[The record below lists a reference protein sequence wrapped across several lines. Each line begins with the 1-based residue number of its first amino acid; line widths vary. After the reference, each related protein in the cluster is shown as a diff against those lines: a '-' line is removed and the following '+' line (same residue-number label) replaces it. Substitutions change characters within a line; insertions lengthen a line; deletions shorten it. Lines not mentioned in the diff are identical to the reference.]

1 MEKGIKIIELQDENM
16 KKIIVIISE
25 IKSSSDW
32 NKILEASLEK
42 KETELKFL
50 IEVNSNFII
59 DEKLDIKEYFDSFI
73 KSTNLEEASDIVNGI
88 KGILDPKGVVNLNI
102 TDIVSLG
109 FKNGKEVFFRK
120 FEGQNLVE
128 IKNNLEK
135 IKSIEGIKSL
145 VFHLENMG
153 GQLTELTVARE
164 IYSCISTYSS
174 TLDIMFSI
182 SNKKL
187 SDKIC
192 LSVFFSK

>member
-73 KSTNLEEASDIVNGI
+73 KSTNFEEASDIVNGI

-102 TDIVSLG
+102 TDIVSLD

-128 IKNNLEK
+128 IKKNLEK

-153 GQLTELTVARE
+153 GQLTELTVAGE
-164 IYSCISTYSS
+164 IHSCISTYSS

-182 SNKKL
+182 SDKKL